1 MFLAADKAART
12 EHPGWAATRL
22 FLAPRVT
29 GKGKGA
35 VNEEPRLDTLAI
47 DWKRGEVDLRHGGPT
62 AKRQTVQP
70 GGDILNPIRVSLF
83 VIAVAGLVGGLLAP
97 YAGLGPFQSWI
108 WGLAAGAVLA
118 VLIYEIA
125 TSLLQG
131 EVGLDIVAG
140 LSISAALAFG
150 ETLAAGVVA
159 LMYAGGQLL
168 EDYAA
173 NRARADMKAL
183 LARVPK
189 TALRYDD
196 GHLQE
201 VAIDAIRP
209 GDRLLIR
216 QGDIVPVDGRVS
228 NGRALLDMA
237 ALTGES
243 VPVKAIEGQDLP
255 SGARSLDTAF
265 DMVATRPAAEST
277 YAGIVRLVQAAQAAK
292 APMVRLADRYALV
305 FLAVT
310 LALAGGTW
318 WFTGDHIRML
328 AVLVSATPCPLIL
341 AVPVAIIAGMGKAA
355 RRGVLMKGGP
365 VLETMARAAN
375 LVIDKTGTLTK
386 GRAELAGIIPAAHW
400 QADEMLRLAASLE
413 QASAHVTASSIVA
426 AAQARGLALAYPQ
439 DVRETAGE
447 GLEGQVEGHHLIIGG
462 HDFVARKLG
471 LSALP
476 RPEREPGTALA
487 ALAISGRLAGHLL
500 LADAVR
506 PETPL
511 ALEKL
516 RQAGIRRIVL
526 ASGDAQAVV
535 DRVGEGLGLDLLR
548 GELKP
553 DEKVAIVLAERRS
566 GITLMVGDGVNDAPA
581 LAVADVGISMGA
593 TGSAAATESADA
605 VLLVDDLTRLAEGL
619 AAARRARAIAVQSV
633 LAGLGLSFAAMLAAA
648 FGWITV
654 VEGALFQEAIDV
666 AVILNAL
673 RALR

>member
-1 MFLAADKAART
+1 MSPVRIV
-12 EHPGWAATRL
+12 L
-22 FLAPRVT
+22 FA
-29 GKGKGA
+29 
-35 VNEEPRLDTLAI
+35 
-47 DWKRGEVDLRHGGPT
+47 
-62 AKRQTVQP
+62 
-70 GGDILNPIRVSLF
+70 
-83 VIAVAGLVGGLLAP
+83 IAVAGLLGGFLVP
-97 YAGLGPFQSWI
+97 YLGHPELQSWI
-108 WGLAAGAVLA
+108 WGGAAGAILA
-118 VLIYEIA
+118 VLLTEIV
-125 TSLLQG
+125 TSLLKG

-196 GHLQE
+196 GHLEE

-209 GDRLLIR
+209 GDKLLIR
-216 QGDIVPVDGRVS
+216 QGDIVPVDGRIS
-228 NGRALLDMA
+228 SGKALLDMA

-243 VPVKAIEGQDLP
+243 VPVKSLEGQDVP

-265 DMVATRPAAEST
+265 DMRATRPASEST

-310 LALAGGTW
+310 VALAGVTW
-318 WFTGDHIRML
+318 FLTKDHIRML

-341 AVPVAIIAGMGKAA
+341 AVPVAIISGMGKAA

-365 VLETMARAAN
+365 VLETMARATN
-375 LVIDKTGTLTK
+375 LVIDKTGTLTR
-386 GRAELAGIIPAAHW
+386 GRAELAGIIPAGHW
-400 QADEMLRLAASLE
+400 QPEEMLRLAASLE
-413 QASAHVTASSIVA
+413 QASAHVTAASIVA
-426 AAQARGLALAYPQ
+426 AAQERGLALAYPR
-439 DVRETAGE
+439 DVHETAGE
-447 GLEGQVEGHHLIIGG
+447 GLSGRVEGHRVIVGG
-462 HDFVARKLG
+462 HDFVTRQLG
-471 LSALP
+471 HPTLP

-487 ALAISGRLAGHLL
+487 ALAISGRLAGHLM

-506 PETPL
+506 SETPL
-511 ALEKL
+511 ALERL
-516 RQAGIRRIVL
+516 REAGIRRIVL
-526 ASGDAQAVV
+526 ASGDSQGVV
-535 DRVGEGLGLDLLR
+535 DRVGEGLGLDLLL
-548 GELKP
+548 GELRP
-553 DEKVAIVLAERRS
+553 DEKVAIVLAERKS

-633 LAGLGLSFAAMLAAA
+633 LAGLGMSFAAMLAAA
-648 FGWITV
+648 FGYITV
-654 VEGALFQEAIDV
+654 VEGALLQEAIDV

>member
-1 MFLAADKAART
+1 M
-12 EHPGWAATRL
+12 
-22 FLAPRVT
+22 
-29 GKGKGA
+29 
-35 VNEEPRLDTLAI
+35 
-47 DWKRGEVDLRHGGPT
+47 
-62 AKRQTVQP
+62 
-70 GGDILNPIRVSLF
+70 
-83 VIAVAGLVGGLLAP
+83 GGLLAP
-97 YAGLGPFQSWI
+97 FVGLAAFQGWI

-118 VLIYEIA
+118 VLLYEIV
-125 TSLLQG
+125 TSLLAG

-183 LARVPK
+183 LARVPE
-189 TALRYDD
+189 TALRYVD
-196 GHLQE
+196 GHLEE
-201 VAIDAIRP
+201 VAIDAINP

-216 QGDIVPVDGRVS
+216 QGDLVPVDGRVS

-243 VPVKAIEGQDLP
+243 VPVKSGEGQDVQ

-265 DMVATRPAAEST
+265 DMVATRPASEST

-310 LALAGGTW
+310 VGLAGATW
-318 WFTGDHIRML
+318 YFTGSHIRML

-365 VLETMARAAN
+365 VLETMARAVN
-375 LVIDKTGTLTK
+375 LVIDKTGTLTR
-386 GRAELAGIIPAAHW
+386 GRADLAGIIPAAHW
-400 QADEMLRLAASLE
+400 EADEMLRIAASLE
-413 QASAHVTASSIVA
+413 QASAHVTAASIVA
-426 AAQARGLALAYPQ
+426 AAQQRALTLSYPQ
-439 DVRETAGE
+439 DVHETAGE
-447 GLEGQVEGHHLIIGG
+447 GLEGMVDGHRVIVGG
-462 HDFVARKLG
+462 HDFVARRLG
-471 LSALP
+471 LSVLP
-476 RPEREPGTALA
+476 RPEREPGATLA

-511 ALEKL
+511 ALERL
-516 RQAGIRRIVL
+516 RQAGIKRIVL
-526 ASGDAQAVV
+526 ASGDSQAVV
-535 DRVGEGLGLDLLR
+535 DRIGEGLGLDLLR
-548 GELKP
+548 GGLKP
-553 DEKVAIVLAERRS
+553 EEKVSIVVAERKS

-633 LAGLGLSFAAMLAAA
+633 LLGLGLSFAAMLAAA
-648 FGWITV
+648 FGYITV
-654 VEGALFQEAIDV
+654 VEGALLQEAIDV

>member
-1 MFLAADKAART
+1 M
-12 EHPGWAATRL
+12 E
-22 FLAPRVT
+22 
-29 GKGKGA
+29 
-35 VNEEPRLDTLAI
+35 TLAI
-47 DWKRGEVDLRHGGPT
+47 DWKKGKLNPCHGAAASYGQN
-62 AKRQTVQP
+62 AQP
-70 GGDILNPIRVSLF
+70 GESILNPIRVSLF
-83 VIAVAGLVGGLLAP
+83 VIAVAGLFGGLLAP
-97 YAGLGPFQSWI
+97 FLGLAAVQSLI
-108 WGLAAGAVLA
+108 WGVAAGAVLA
-118 VLIYEIA
+118 VLLYEIV
-125 TSLLQG
+125 TSLLKG

-140 LSISAALAFG
+140 LSISAALVFG

-196 GHLQE
+196 GHLAQ

-228 NGRALLDMA
+228 SGRALLDLA

-243 VPVKAIEGQDLP
+243 IPVKAVEGQDVQ

-265 DMVATRPAAEST
+265 DMLATRPASEST

-292 APMVRLADRYALV
+292 APMVRLADRYALL

-310 LALAGGTW
+310 VGLAGATW
-318 WFTGDHIRML
+318 YLTGDHVRML

-375 LVIDKTGTLTK
+375 LVIDKTGTLTR
-386 GRAELAGIIPAAHW
+386 GRAELSGIVPSAHW
-400 QADEMLRLAASLE
+400 TSDEMLRLAASLE
-413 QASAHVTASSIVA
+413 QASAHVTAASIVA
-426 AAQARGLALAYPQ
+426 AARGKGLALSYPQ
-439 DVRETAGE
+439 QVRETAGE
-447 GLEGQVEGHHLIIGG
+447 GLEGVVEGHHLIVGG
-462 HDFVARKLG
+462 HDFVTRKLG
-471 LSALP
+471 ISALP
-476 RPEREPGTALA
+476 RPDREPGTALV
-487 ALAISGRLAGHLL
+487 ALAVSGRLAGHLL

-511 ALEKL
+511 ALERL

-526 ASGDAQAVV
+526 ASGDAQGVV
-535 DRVGEGLGLDLLR
+535 DRVGEGLGLDVLR
-548 GELKP
+548 GALSPE
-553 DEKVAIVLAERRS
+553 EKVAVVKAERAS

-633 LAGLGLSFAAMLAAA
+633 IAGLGLSVAAMLAAA
-648 FGWITV
+648 FGYITV
-654 VEGALFQEAIDV
+654 VEGALIQEAIDV

-673 RALR
+673 RALK

>member
-1 MFLAADKAART
+1 M
-12 EHPGWAATRL
+12 
-22 FLAPRVT
+22 
-29 GKGKGA
+29 
-35 VNEEPRLDTLAI
+35 
-47 DWKRGEVDLRHGGPT
+47 
-62 AKRQTVQP
+62 
-70 GGDILNPIRVSLF
+70 
-83 VIAVAGLVGGLLAP
+83 IAVAGLVGGLLAP
-97 YAGLGPFQSWI
+97 FVGLAPFQSLI
-108 WGLAAGAVLA
+108 WGAAGGAVLA
-118 VLIYEIA
+118 VLLYEIV
-125 TSLLQG
+125 TSLLKG

-140 LSISAALAFG
+140 LSISAALVFG

-196 GHLQE
+196 GHLRE

-228 NGRALLDMA
+228 NGRALLDLA

-243 VPVKAIEGQDLP
+243 VPVKAIAGQDVQ
-255 SGARSLDTAF
+255 SGGRSLDTAF
-265 DMVATRPAAEST
+265 DMTVTRPASEST

-310 LALAGGTW
+310 VGLAGATW
-318 WFTGDHIRML
+318 YVTGDHIRML

-375 LVIDKTGTLTK
+375 LVIDKTGTLTR

-400 QADEMLRLAASLE
+400 SSDDMLRLAASLE
-413 QASAHVTASSIVA
+413 QASAHVTAASIVA
-426 AAQARGLALAYPQ
+426 AARGKGLVLSYPTQ
-439 DVRETAGE
+439 VRETAGE
-447 GLEGQVEGHHLIIGG
+447 GLEGIVDGHHLIVGG
-462 HDFVARKLG
+462 HDFVARELG
-471 LSALP
+471 ISALP
-476 RPEREPGTALA
+476 RPDREPGTALA
-487 ALAISGRLAGHLL
+487 ALAVSGRLAGHLL

-511 ALEKL
+511 ALERL

-526 ASGDAQAVV
+526 ASGDAQGVV
-535 DRVGEGLGLDLLR
+535 DRVGEGLGLDVLR
-548 GELKP
+548 GGLKP
-553 DEKVAIVLAERRS
+553 EEKVAIVAAERAS
-566 GITLMVGDGVNDAPA
+566 GVTLMVGDGVNDAPA

-619 AAARRARAIAVQSV
+619 SAARRARAIAVQSV

-648 FGWITV
+648 FGYISV
-654 VEGALFQEAIDV
+654 VEGALIQEAIDV

-673 RALR
+673 RALK

>member
-1 MFLAADKAART
+1 MNPVRIV
-12 EHPGWAATRL
+12 L
-22 FLAPRVT
+22 FGL
-29 GKGKGA
+29 
-35 VNEEPRLDTLAI
+35 
-47 DWKRGEVDLRHGGPT
+47 
-62 AKRQTVQP
+62 
-70 GGDILNPIRVSLF
+70 
-83 VIAVAGLVGGLLAP
+83 AVAGLAGGLLAP
-97 YAGLGPFQSWI
+97 YAGFGPYRGWI
-108 WGLAAGAVLA
+108 WGVPAAAILA
-118 VLIYEIA
+118 VLLVEIVR
-125 TSLLQG
+125 SLLKG

-140 LSISAALAFG
+140 FSISAALAFG

-168 EDYAA
+168 EDYAS

-183 LARVPK
+183 LGRVPK

-196 GHLQE
+196 GHLGE

-216 QGDIVPVDGRVS
+216 QGDIVPADGRVS
-228 NGRALLDMA
+228 SGKALLDMA

-243 VPVKAIEGQDLP
+243 VPVKSLEGQDVQ

-265 DMVATRPAAEST
+265 DMVATRPASEST

-318 WFTGDHIRML
+318 YFTGDHIRML

-341 AVPVAIIAGMGKAA
+341 AVPVAIISGMGKAA

-365 VLETMARAAN
+365 VLETMARARN
-375 LVIDKTGTLTK
+375 LVIDKTGTLTR
-386 GRAELAGIIPAAHW
+386 GRAELAGIIPTAHW
-400 QADEMLRLAASLE
+400 EPEEMLRLAASLE
-413 QASAHVTASSIVA
+413 QASAHVTAASIVA
-426 AAQARGLALAYPQ
+426 AAQDKGLALAYPK

-447 GLEGQVEGHHLIIGG
+447 GLSGIVEGHRVLVGG
-462 HDFVARKLG
+462 HDFVTRQLG
-471 LSALP
+471 RSSLP
-476 RPEREPGTALA
+476 PPEREPGTALA

-511 ALEKL
+511 ALQRL
-516 RQAGIRRIVL
+516 RQAGIKRIVL
-526 ASGDAQAVV
+526 ASGDSQGVV
-535 DRVGEGLGLDLLR
+535 DRVGDGLGLDLLR

-553 DEKVAIVLAERRS
+553 EEKVAIVLAERKS
-566 GITLMVGDGVNDAPA
+566 GVTLMVGDGVNDAPA

-619 AAARRARAIAVQSV
+619 SAARRARAIAVQSV
-633 LAGLGLSFAAMLAAA
+633 LAGLGMSFAAMLAAA
-648 FGWITV
+648 FGYITV
-654 VEGALFQEAIDV
+654 VEGALLQEAIDV

>member
-1 MFLAADKAART
+1 MN
-12 EHPGWAATRL
+12 PV
-22 FLAPRVT
+22 RV
-29 GKGKGA
+29 
-35 VNEEPRLDTLAI
+35 I
-47 DWKRGEVDLRHGGPT
+47 
-62 AKRQTVQP
+62 
-70 GGDILNPIRVSLF
+70 LF
-83 VIAVAGLVGGLLAP
+83 VIAVAGLL
-97 YAGLGPFQSWI
+97 AGLAAPFIGLGAFQSWI
-108 WGLAAGAVLA
+108 WGVPAGLILA
-118 VLIYEIA
+118 VLLVEIA
-125 TSLLQG
+125 SSLLKG

-196 GHLQE
+196 GHLE
-201 VAIDAIRP
+201 EIAIDAIRP

-216 QGDIVPVDGRVS
+216 QGDIVPADGRVS
-228 NGRALLDMA
+228 SGRALLDMA

-243 VPVKAIEGQDLP
+243 VPVQCREGHAVS

-265 DMVATRPAAEST
+265 DMVAVKPAAEST
-277 YAGIVRLVQAAQAAK
+277 YAGIVRLVEAAQAAK

-305 FLAVT
+305 FLVVT
-310 LALAGGTW
+310 VALAGGTW
-318 WFTGDHIRML
+318 VVTGDHIRML

-341 AVPVAIIAGMGKAA
+341 AVPVAIISGMGKAA

-375 LVIDKTGTLTK
+375 LVIDKTGTLTR
-386 GRAELAGIIPAAHW
+386 GRAELAGIIPTAHW
-400 QADEMLRLAASLE
+400 APDEMLRIAASLE
-413 QASAHVTASSIVA
+413 QASAHVTAGSIVA
-426 AAQARGLALAYPQ
+426 AAQARGLPLAYPQ
-439 DVRETAGE
+439 EVRETAGE
-447 GLEGQVEGHHLIIGG
+447 GLSGLVDGEPVIVGG
-462 HDFVARKLG
+462 HDFVTRRLG
-471 LSALP
+471 HSSLP

-487 ALAISGRLAGHLL
+487 ALAISGELAGHLL
-500 LADAVR
+500 LADAIR

-511 ALEKL
+511 ALERL

-535 DRVGEGLGLDLLR
+535 DKVGDGLGLDLLR
-548 GELKP
+548 GALKP
-553 DEKVAIVLAERRS
+553 EEKVAIVLAERKT
-566 GITLMVGDGVNDAPA
+566 GVTLMVGDGVNDAPA

-605 VLLVDDLTRLAEGL
+605 VLLVDDLTRLAEGV

-648 FGWITV
+648 FGLITV
-654 VEGALFQEAIDV
+654 VEGALLQEAIDV

>member
-1 MFLAADKAART
+1 
-12 EHPGWAATRL
+12 
-22 FLAPRVT
+22 
-29 GKGKGA
+29 
-35 VNEEPRLDTLAI
+35 
-47 DWKRGEVDLRHGGPT
+47 
-62 AKRQTVQP
+62 
-70 GGDILNPIRVSLF
+70 
-83 VIAVAGLVGGLLAP
+83 
-97 YAGLGPFQSWI
+97 
-108 WGLAAGAVLA
+108 
-118 VLIYEIA
+118 
-125 TSLLQG
+125 
-131 EVGLDIVAG
+131 
-140 LSISAALAFG
+140 
-150 ETLAAGVVA
+150 
-159 LMYAGGQLL
+159 
-168 EDYAA
+168 
-173 NRARADMKAL
+173 MKAL

-189 TALRYDD
+189 TALRYSA
-196 GHLQE
+196 GNLEE

-243 VPVKAIEGQDLP
+243 VPVKSSEGQEVQ

-265 DMVATRPAAEST
+265 DMVATRPASEST

-305 FLAVT
+305 FLFVT
-310 LALAGGTW
+310 VALAGGTW
-318 WFTGDHIRML
+318 YLTGDHIRML

-365 VLETMARAAN
+365 VLETMARAVN
-375 LVIDKTGTLTK
+375 LVIDKTGTLTR
-386 GRAELAGIIPAAHW
+386 GRAELGGIIPAAHW

-413 QASAHVTASSIVA
+413 QASAHVTAASIVA
-426 AAQARGLALAYPQ
+426 AAQARGLTLGYPQ
-439 DVRETAGE
+439 EVRETAGE
-447 GLEGQVEGHHLIIGG
+447 GLEGIVEGHRVIVGG

-487 ALAISGRLAGHLL
+487 ALAVSGRLAGHFL

-511 ALEKL
+511 ALQKL
-516 RQAGIRRIVL
+516 RQAGIKRIVL

-535 DRVGEGLGLDLLR
+535 DRIGEGLGLDLLR

-553 DEKVAIVLAERRS
+553 EEKVAIVRAERQS

-633 LAGLGLSFAAMLAAA
+633 LAGLGMSFAAMIAAA
-648 FGWITV
+648 FGYITV
-654 VEGALFQEAIDV
+654 VEGALLQEAIDV

>member
-1 MFLAADKAART
+1 MNPFRVFL
-12 EHPGWAATRL
+12 
-22 FLAPRVT
+22 FC
-29 GKGKGA
+29 
-35 VNEEPRLDTLAI
+35 
-47 DWKRGEVDLRHGGPT
+47 
-62 AKRQTVQP
+62 
-70 GGDILNPIRVSLF
+70 
-83 VIAVAGLVGGLLAP
+83 VALL
-97 YAGLGPFQSWI
+97 
-108 WGLAAGAVLA
+108 GLAAGFAAPYLGLASFQEVIWGGAAAVVLA
-118 VLIYEIA
+118 VLLSEIVS
-125 TSLLQG
+125 SLFKG
-131 EVGLDIVAG
+131 EVGLDLVAG
-140 LSISAALAFG
+140 LSISAAIGFG

-173 NRARADMKAL
+173 NRARADMRAL

-196 GHLQE
+196 GHLRE
-201 VAIDAIRP
+201 VAIDAIQP

-216 QGDIVPVDGRVS
+216 QGDIVPVDGRVFS
-228 NGRALLDMA
+228 GRALLDMA

-243 VPVKAIEGQDLP
+243 VPVRSLEGQEVQ

-265 DMVATRPAAEST
+265 DMLAQKPASEST
-277 YAGIVRLVQAAQAAK
+277 YAGIVRLVEAAQAAK

-365 VLETMARAAN
+365 VLETMARATG
-375 LVIDKTGTLTK
+375 LVIDKTGTLTR
-386 GRAELAGIIPAAHW
+386 GRAELTRILPAMDLSP
-400 QADEMLRLAASLE
+400 DEMLRLAASLE
-413 QASAHVTASSIVA
+413 QASAHVTAASIVEA
-426 AAQARGLALAYPQ
+426 AHDKGLHLSFPKA
-439 DVRETAGE
+439 VRETAGE
-447 GLEGQVEGHHLIIGG
+447 GLTGEVEGQQVVVGG
-462 HDFVARKLG
+462 HDFVTRQIG
-471 LSALP
+471 IALE
-476 RPEREPGTALA
+476 RPEHPPGTILA
-487 ALAISGRLAGHLL
+487 ALAVSGRFAGHLL

-506 PETPL
+506 DETPAAL
-511 ALEKL
+511 ASL
-516 RQAGIRRIVL
+516 RAAGIRRIVL

-535 DRVGEGLGLDLLR
+535 NRVGGDLGLDLLK
-548 GELKP
+548 GDMKP
-553 DEKVAIVLAERRS
+553 EEKVALVLEERKN
-566 GITLMVGDGVNDAPA
+566 GVTLMVGDGVNDAPA
-581 LAVADVGISMGA
+581 LAAADVGISMGA

-619 AAARRARAIAVQSV
+619 TAARRARAIALQSV
-633 LAGLGLSFAAMLAAA
+633 FIGLGLSLAAMTAAA
-648 FGWITV
+648 FGYITV
-654 VEGALFQEAIDV
+654 VQGALFQEVIDV

>member
-1 MFLAADKAART
+1 M
-12 EHPGWAATRL
+12 
-22 FLAPRVT
+22 
-29 GKGKGA
+29 
-35 VNEEPRLDTLAI
+35 
-47 DWKRGEVDLRHGGPT
+47 
-62 AKRQTVQP
+62 
-70 GGDILNPIRVSLF
+70 
-83 VIAVAGLVGGLLAP
+83 GGLLAP
-97 YAGLGPFQSWI
+97 FVGLAAFQGWI

-118 VLIYEIA
+118 VLLYEIV
-125 TSLLQG
+125 TSLLAG

-183 LARVPK
+183 LARVPE
-189 TALRYDD
+189 TALRYVD
-196 GHLQE
+196 GHLEE
-201 VAIDAIRP
+201 VAIDAINP

-216 QGDIVPVDGRVS
+216 QGDLVPVDGRVS

-243 VPVKAIEGQDLP
+243 VPVKSGEGQDVQ

-265 DMVATRPAAEST
+265 DMVATRPASEST

-310 LALAGGTW
+310 VGLAGATW
-318 WFTGDHIRML
+318 YFTGSHIRML

-365 VLETMARAAN
+365 VLETMARAVN
-375 LVIDKTGTLTK
+375 LVIDKTGTLTR

-400 QADEMLRLAASLE
+400 EADEMLRIAASLE
-413 QASAHVTASSIVA
+413 QASAHVTAASIVA
-426 AAQARGLALAYPQ
+426 AAQQRALTLSYPQ
-439 DVRETAGE
+439 DVHETAGE
-447 GLEGQVEGHHLIIGG
+447 GLEGMVDGHRVIVGG
-462 HDFVARKLG
+462 HDFVARRLG
-471 LSALP
+471 LSVLP
-476 RPEREPGTALA
+476 RPEREPGATLA

-511 ALEKL
+511 ALERL
-516 RQAGIRRIVL
+516 RQAGIKRIVL
-526 ASGDAQAVV
+526 ASGDSQAVV
-535 DRVGEGLGLDLLR
+535 DRIGEGLGLDLLR
-548 GELKP
+548 GGLKP
-553 DEKVAIVLAERRS
+553 EEKVSIVVAERKS

-633 LAGLGLSFAAMLAAA
+633 LLGLGLSFAAMLAAA
-648 FGWITV
+648 FGYITV
-654 VEGALFQEAIDV
+654 VEGALLQEAIDV

-673 RALR
+673 RALK

>member
-1 MFLAADKAART
+1 MSQLRIT
-12 EHPGWAATRL
+12 L
-22 FLAPRVT
+22 F
-29 GKGKGA
+29 
-35 VNEEPRLDTLAI
+35 I
-47 DWKRGEVDLRHGGPT
+47 
-62 AKRQTVQP
+62 
-70 GGDILNPIRVSLF
+70 
-83 VIAVAGLVGGLLAP
+83 IAVVGLAGGLLAP
-97 YAGLGPFQSWI
+97 FVGLGAFQSWI
-108 WGLAAGAVLA
+108 WGVASGAVLA
-118 VLIYEIA
+118 VLLYEIV
-125 TSLLQG
+125 TSLLKG

-150 ETLAAGVVA
+150 EALAAGVVA

-189 TALRYDD
+189 TALRYSD
-196 GHLQE
+196 GRLEE
-201 VAIDAIRP
+201 VAIDTIRP
-209 GDRLLIR
+209 GDRLLLR

-243 VPVKAIEGQDLP
+243 VPVKSGEGQDVQ

-265 DMVATRPAAEST
+265 DMVATRPASEST

-305 FLAVT
+305 FLFVT
-310 LALAGGTW
+310 VALAGGTW
-318 WFTGDHIRML
+318 YFTGNHIRML

-365 VLETMARAAN
+365 VLETMARAVN

-386 GRAELAGIIPAAHW
+386 GRAELGGIIPAAHW

-413 QASAHVTASSIVA
+413 QASAHVTAASIVA
-426 AAQARGLALAYPQ
+426 AAQSRGLTLSYPK
-439 DVRETAGE
+439 DVQETAGE
-447 GLEGQVEGHHLIIGG
+447 GLEGMVEGHRVIVGG
-462 HDFVARKLG
+462 HDFVARRLG
-471 LSALP
+471 LSSLP
-476 RPEREPGTALA
+476 PPEREPGTALA
-487 ALAISGRLAGHLL
+487 ALAISGRLAGHFL

-511 ALEKL
+511 ALAKL
-516 RQAGIRRIVL
+516 RKAGIKRIVL

-535 DRVGEGLGLDLLR
+535 DRIGDGLGLDMLR
-548 GELKP
+548 GELHP
-553 DEKVAIVLAERRS
+553 DEKVAIVLAERKS

-581 LAVADVGISMGA
+581 LAVADVGISMGV

-605 VLLVDDLTRLAEGL
+605 VLMVDDLTRLAEGL

-633 LAGLGLSFAAMLAAA
+633 LAGLGLTFAAMIAAA
-648 FGWITV
+648 FGYITV
-654 VEGALFQEAIDV
+654 VEGALLQEAIDV

>member
-1 MFLAADKAART
+1 M
-12 EHPGWAATRL
+12 
-22 FLAPRVT
+22 
-29 GKGKGA
+29 
-35 VNEEPRLDTLAI
+35 
-47 DWKRGEVDLRHGGPT
+47 
-62 AKRQTVQP
+62 
-70 GGDILNPIRVSLF
+70 NPIRIALF
-83 VIAVAGLVGGLLAP
+83 AIAVAGLAGGLLAP
-97 YAGLGPFQSWI
+97 HLGLAPYQGWI
-108 WGLAAGAVLA
+108 WGAAAAAVLA
-118 VLIYEIA
+118 VLLGEIA
-125 TSLLQG
+125 TSLARG
-131 EVGLDIVAG
+131 EVGLDLVAG
-140 LSISAALAFG
+140 LSITAALAFG

-189 TALRYDD
+189 TALRYQD
-196 GHLQE
+196 GHLEE
-201 VAIDAIRP
+201 VAIDAIRS

-216 QGDIVPVDGRVS
+216 QGDVVPADGRVS
-228 NGRALLDMA
+228 SGRALLDMA

-243 VPVKAIEGQDLP
+243 VPVKSLQGQQVQ

-265 DMVATRPAAEST
+265 DMVATRPPSEST

-310 LALAGGTW
+310 VGLAGGTW
-318 WFTGDHIRML
+318 FFTGDHIRML

-341 AVPVAIIAGMGKAA
+341 AVPVAIISGMGKAA

-365 VLETMARAAN
+365 VLETMARARN

-386 GRAELAGIIPAAHW
+386 GRAELASIIPTAHW
-400 QADEMLRLAASLE
+400 PPEEMLRLAASLE
-413 QASAHVTASSIVA
+413 QASAHVTAASIVA
-426 AAQARGLALAYPQ
+426 AAQDKGLLLAYPM

-447 GLEGQVEGHHLIIGG
+447 GLSGLVEGHRVIVGG
-462 HDFVARKLG
+462 HDFVTRQLG
-471 LSALP
+471 HSTLP
-476 RPEREPGTALA
+476 RPGREPGTALV
-487 ALAISGRLAGHLL
+487 ALAISGRFAGHLL
-500 LADAVR
+500 LADAMR
-506 PETPL
+506 AETPL
-511 ALEKL
+511 ALERL
-516 RQAGIRRIVL
+516 RQAGIQRIVL
-526 ASGDAQAVV
+526 ASGDSQGVV

-553 DEKVAIVLAERRS
+553 EEKVAIVLAERNS
-566 GITLMVGDGVNDAPA
+566 GVTLMVGDGVNDAPA
-581 LAVADVGISMGA
+581 LAAADVGISMGA

-619 AAARRARAIAVQSV
+619 SAARRARAIAVQSV
-633 LAGLGLSFAAMLAAA
+633 LAGLGMSLAAMIAAA
-648 FGWITV
+648 FGYITV
-654 VEGALFQEAIDV
+654 VEGALLQEAIDV